1 MPETKV
7 RVRYAPSPTGEP
19 HVGNIRTALFD
30 WLFAR
35 NKGGD
40 FIVRVEDTDQ
50 ARRVEGAIELQKE
63 SLQWLGLDWDE
74 GLGEKGESGPYV
86 QSERL
91 DYYENAVS
99 RLLTIGAAYK
109 CFCTSERL
117 ESLRQIQKQQKLSR
131 LGYDGKCRS
140 LKKEKLQKMES
151 ESIPF
156 VVRFLMPD
164 EGISQI
170 DDLVRGIIEFDNDL
184 VEDFVILK
192 ADGFPTYHLASV
204 VDDHHMGITHVFR
217 GEEWVSS
224 IPRHVQIY
232 RAFDWETPIY
242 AHLPTILAPDKTKL
256 SKRHGAT
263 SVLEYKE
270 RGYLP
275 DAVVNFL
282 SLLGWSLD
290 GETEIISRDDLV
302 GHFNPL
308 RINAAGAVF
317 DIEKL
322 DWMNGYYIRELSAEE
337 LGSELLGFWTQFPPN
352 EFDMIPTL
360 ENAVEVARLV
370 RERLKTLSD
379 AAPLV
384 SFIFKNEIAYTPE
397 ELIQKGMDDQQT
409 HNLLIKAREIIS
421 LRDIV
426 TADEIES
433 DLRKLAG
440 DLDVKVGQLL
450 GTIRLATSG
459 QRVSPPL
466 FGSLEILGRDRVV
479 VLLDKAIEM
488 LTGDSKS

>member
-384 SFIFKNEIAYTPE
+384 SFIFKNEIVYTPE
-397 ELIQKGMDDQQT
+397 ELIQKGMNDQQT
-409 HNLLIKAREIIS
+409 HNLLIKVREIIS

-488 LTGDSKS
+488 LTDDSKS

>member
-109 CFCTSERL
+109 CFCSSERL

-384 SFIFKNEIAYTPE
+384 SFIFKNEIVYTPE
-397 ELIQKGMDDQQT
+397 ELIQKGMNDQQT
-409 HNLLIKAREIIS
+409 HNLLIKVREIIS

>member
-131 LGYDGKCRS
+131 LGYDCKCRS

-384 SFIFKNEIAYTPE
+384 SFIFKNEIVYTPE
-397 ELIQKGMDDQQT
+397 ELIQKGMNDQQT
-409 HNLLIKAREIIS
+409 HNLLIKVREIIS

>member
-170 DDLVRGIIEFDNDL
+170 DDLVRGRIEFDNDL

-352 EFDMIPTL
+352 EFDIIPTL

-384 SFIFKNEIAYTPE
+384 SFIFKNEIVYTPE
-397 ELIQKGMDDQQT
+397 ELIQKGMNDQQT
-409 HNLLIKAREIIS
+409 HNLLIKVREIIS

>member
-352 EFDMIPTL
+352 EFDIIPTL

-384 SFIFKNEIAYTPE
+384 SFIFKNEIVYTPE
-397 ELIQKGMDDQQT
+397 ELIQKGMNDQQT
-409 HNLLIKAREIIS
+409 HNLLIKVREIIS

>member
-1 MPETKV
+1 M
-7 RVRYAPSPTGEP
+7 
-19 HVGNIRTALFD
+19 
-30 WLFAR
+30 
-35 NKGGD
+35 
-40 FIVRVEDTDQ
+40 
-50 ARRVEGAIELQKE
+50 
-63 SLQWLGLDWDE
+63 
-74 GLGEKGESGPYV
+74 
-86 QSERL
+86 
-91 DYYENAVS
+91 
-99 RLLTIGAAYK
+99 YK
-109 CFCTSERL
+109 
-117 ESLRQIQKQQKLSR
+117 RQ
-131 LGYDGKCRS
+131 
-140 LKKEKLQKMES
+140 
-151 ESIPF
+151 
-156 VVRFLMPD
+156 
-164 EGISQI
+164 
-170 DDLVRGIIEFDNDL
+170 DNEL

-204 VDDHHMGITHVFR
+204 VDDHYMGITHVFR

-302 GHFNPL
+302 DHFNPL
-308 RINAAGAVF
+308 RINSAGAVF

-322 DWMNGYYIRELSAEE
+322 DWMNGYYIRELSEEE
-337 LGSELLGFWTQFPPN
+337 LGSELFDFWTEFPPK
-352 EFDMIPTL
+352 EFDIVPTF
-360 ENAVEVARLV
+360 ENAVEVAGLV

-379 AAPLV
+379 AAPLA
-384 SFIFKNEIAYTPE
+384 SFIFKNEIVYTSE
-397 ELIQKGMDDQQT
+397 ELIQKGMDSQQT
-409 HNLLIKAREIIS
+409 RNLLIRAREILSSMNIFIS
-421 LRDIV
+421 
-426 TADEIES
+426 DEIEA

-440 DLDVKVGQLL
+440 DVDVKVGQLL

-479 VLLDKAIEM
+479 VLLDNAIEI
-488 LTGDSKS
+488 LAGCLLYTSPSPRD